1 MIDSLSAL
9 DAKVTVAVNAL
20 HSPYFDQFMYL
31 FSNKWIW
38 VPMYATI
45 LIILYKRYNLKAA
58 VLFLVAIALT
68 ITITDQLC
76 ASIIRPIFER
86 MRPANP
92 DGPIAQLIHIVN
104 GYRGGPYG
112 FPSCHA
118 SNSFALAT
126 FLCLIRRRWLFGI
139 VIVLW
144 AVVNA
149 YSRLY
154 LGVHF
159 AGDLIVGAVIG
170 SAVGFGLFA
179 ITARVARTRYF
190 AHPAADT
197 SLSAIALTTHPLRPL
212 TVYDLLPLTFAS
224 TTASIA
230 LAAAF

>member
-9 DAKVTVAVNAL
+9 DSQLTVAVNAL
-20 HSPYFDQFMYL
+20 HNPYFDQFMFL

-45 LIILYKRYNLKAA
+45 LIILYKRYSWKAA
-58 VLFLVAIALT
+58 LLFLVAIALT

-86 MRPANP
+86 MRPANLNEP
-92 DGPIAQLIHIVN
+92 LSQVIHVVN

-118 SNSFALAT
+118 ANSFALAT
-126 FLCLIRRRWLFGI
+126 FLALMRRRWLFGA
-139 VIVLW
+139 VVFLW
-144 AVVNA
+144 ASLNA

-159 AGDLIVGAVIG
+159 AGDLIVGAIIG
-170 SAVGFGLFA
+170 SIVGFGLFA
-179 ITARVARTRYF
+179 ISNRAACMQWFSGEPLQPTIRI
-190 AHPAADT
+190 PA
-197 SLSAIALTTHPLRPL
+197 PL
-212 TVYDLLPLTFAS
+212 TSYDLLLIAFAI
-224 TTASIA
+224 TTAIIA
-230 LAAAF
+230 IAASV

>member
-9 DAKVTVAVNAL
+9 DSQLTVAVNAL
-20 HSPYFDQFMYL
+20 HSPYFDQFMFL

-45 LIILYKRYNLKAA
+45 LIILYKRYSWKAA
-58 VLFLVAIALT
+58 LLFLVAIALT

-76 ASIIRPIFER
+76 ASIIRPLFER

-92 DGPIAQLIHIVN
+92 DEPLSQVIHVVN

-118 SNSFALAT
+118 ANSFALAT
-126 FLCLIRRRWLFGI
+126 FLALMRRRWLFGA
-139 VIVLW
+139 VVFLW
-144 AVVNA
+144 AALNA

-159 AGDLIVGAVIG
+159 AGDLIVGAIIG
-170 SAVGFGLFA
+170 SIVGFGLFA
-179 ITARVARTRYF
+179 ITNRASHMQWF
-190 AHPAADT
+190 
-197 SLSAIALTTHPLRPL
+197 SGEPLRPTIRIPAPL
-212 TVYDLLPLTFAS
+212 TSYDLLLIAFAI
-224 TTASIA
+224 TTAIIA
-230 LAAAF
+230 IAACV

>member
-9 DAKVTVAVNAL
+9 DSQLTVAMNSLHNA
-20 HSPYFDQFMYL
+20 YFDQFMYL

-45 LIILYKRYNLKAA
+45 LIILYKRYNIKAA

-92 DGPIAQLIHIVN
+92 DEPLSQVIHVVN

-118 SNSFALAT
+118 ANSFALAS
-126 FLCLIRRRWLFGI
+126 FLALMRRRWLFGG
-139 VIVLW
+139 VVFLW
-144 AVVNA
+144 AALNA

-159 AGDLIVGAVIG
+159 AGDLVVGAVIG
-170 SAVGFGLFA
+170 SMVGFGLFA
-179 ITARVARTRYF
+179 ITTRTARLRWFEGA
-190 AHPAADT
+190 PT
-197 SLSAIALTTHPLRPL
+197 SPTINMPTPL
-212 TVYDLLPLTFAS
+212 TIYDLLLIAFVMTTIIIAIAAS
-224 TTASIA
+224 
-230 LAAAF
+230 F